1 MFKQVLWAVL
11 IVAALCVPVV
21 FGWVEADRSAH
32 ALRVVAYCLI
42 GIGWVGAAARSLPI
56 FMTGNVAGI
65 LVLAAPYVSP

>member
-11 IVAALCVPVV
+11 IVAALAVPVV
-21 FGWVEADRSAH
+21 FGWVEADRSAQ
-32 ALRVVAYCLI
+32 ALRIVAYCLI
-42 GIGWVGAAARSLPI
+42 GIGWVGAVARSLPV